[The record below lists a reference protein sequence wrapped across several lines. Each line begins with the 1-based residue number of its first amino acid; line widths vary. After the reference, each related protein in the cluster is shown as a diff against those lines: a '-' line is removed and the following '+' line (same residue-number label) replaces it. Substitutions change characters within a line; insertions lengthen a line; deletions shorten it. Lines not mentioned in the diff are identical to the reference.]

1 MLEKVKNLKIF
12 HKFFIAFFLIGLV
25 TVPTLSFWFYNITKT
40 AIIDRTFAQLQ
51 SVNVLKRQQ
60 VEHLFVVRKPSSDEI
75 NEIMLET
82 TGMGNT
88 GETYI
93 VDHHYHMVSYS
104 RFYPKLHPQRIEVK
118 TQAALKAQAGLQGKD
133 IIPDYRGT
141 LTFSVY
147 SPLHVEGRKWIIISE
162 IDYSEAIKPVDQLG
176 KKMIWVGVITLLA
189 TTLASFYLTRL
200 VVGRIQVLQ
209 KPIIQLS
216 NGEIPAQFIQISE
229 GDEIGDMMESV
240 NKLIFSFDKMTKVA
254 NEIGKGNLNYY
265 FKPIGKHDILG
276 NSLLKMRQQLYE
288 YSEKEKEQQRQR
300 TYSLLE
306 GEERERRRIARELH
320 DSLGQMLTGLK
331 FRLEAVSDTAVKEDL
346 KKITDETITE
356 LRHIIN
362 NLMPT
367 VLADF
372 GLEAGLRLLCERVKN
387 YSKLEIVFVYDNN
400 EETKEI
406 PFKISVFL
414 YRIVQEVLN
423 NAIKYAQASKI
434 NVSVDKFEDKVFL
447 FIKDNGVGFNID
459 GDYDGNGLKNIKER
473 VSLLQGLLEINSGD
487 GGTTVNIEIPL

>member
-1 MLEKVKNLKIF
+1 M
-12 HKFFIAFFLIGLV
+12 
-25 TVPTLSFWFYNITKT
+25 
-40 AIIDRTFAQLQ
+40 DRTFAQLQ

-60 VEHLFVVRKPSSDEI
+60 VEHLFEMRRPSSDEI

-93 VDHHYHMVSYS
+93 VDSNYHMVSYS
-104 RFYPKLHPQRIEVK
+104 RFYPKLHPQRIKVYTK
-118 TQAALKAQAGLQGKD
+118 AAISALQGYQGND
-133 IIPDYRGT
+133 IIPDYRGIV
-141 LTFSVY
+141 TFSVY
-147 SPLHVEGRKWIIISE
+147 SPLHVQDRDWVIISE
-162 IDYSEAIKPVDQLG
+162 IDYSEAIKPVDELG
-176 KKMIWVGVITLLA
+176 KKMIWVGVITLLV

-200 VVGRIQVLQ
+200 VVGRIKVLQ

-216 NGEIPAQFIQISE
+216 NGEIPTKLIHIGE
-229 GDEIGDMMESV
+229 RDEIGNMMESV

-265 FKPIGKHDILG
+265 FKPISKHDILG

-331 FRLEAVSDTAVKEDL
+331 FRLEAVNDVPVKEDL
-346 KKITDETITE
+346 KKLTDETITE
-356 LRHIIN
+356 LKHIIN

-372 GLEAGLRLLCERVKN
+372 GLEAGLRLLCERIKN
-387 YSKLEIVFVYDNN
+387 YGKIEIVFVYEKN
-400 EETKEI
+400 EETGEI

-434 NVSVDKFEDKVFL
+434 NVSVDKFDDKVFL
-447 FIKDNGVGFNID
+447 FVKDNGIGFNID

-473 VSLLQGLLEINSGD
+473 VALLQGLLEINSGE